1 MTRPLLGFF
10 CSLALLFSGATAFAA
25 DSSDTDMADR
35 YSRAAKAGDD
45 QAQFYLGALYS
56 AGTGVRQSDTQAFEW
71 ISRAAQQGNSQAML
85 VLSGLLAIGRGVQKD
100 PVGAY
105 KWAYIVGEAS
115 HIDEFKNGARQLVTL
130 LETRMSPAEIAKGK
144 SDAEHFHATKSQSSS
159 TPAPADNA
167 GSNSVPAAQPRPAT
181 AGGSRPA
188 SASSSAESK
197 PAAASAPSSAESRP
211 SNERGPSLS
220 KTGRNPDI
228 DQLLN
233 QVPPGLRQRYG
244 F

>member
-1 MTRPLLGFF
+1 
-10 CSLALLFSGATAFAA
+10 
-25 DSSDTDMADR
+25 
-35 YSRAAKAGDD
+35 
-45 QAQFYLGALYS
+45 
-56 AGTGVRQSDTQAFEW
+56 
-71 ISRAAQQGNSQAML
+71 ML

-167 GSNSVPAAQPRPAT
+167 GSNPAAGSAAPA
-181 AGGSRPA
+181 GDSRRL
-188 SASSSAESK
+188 K
-197 PAAASAPSSAESRP
+197 T
-211 SNERGPSLS
+211 SLGIEFCRI
-220 KTGRNPDI
+220 KTGCCKRAQFCGI
-228 DQLLN
+228 KT
-233 QVPPGLRQRYG
+233 